1 MLPNAV
7 ILILQETLE
16 AALLIGVLLAVSTRV
31 HDSKRWLPI
40 ALISGGCV
48 AAILANQMGIISEWF
63 DYAGQE
69 LLNALFQTIICL
81 TIALAVWL
89 TATIDPLN
97 PQPGKVAAFSHCAII
112 IIFCAV
118 VREGQE
124 IILYLSGFM
133 YTENFQKVLTGGA
146 LGFSIGAS
154 IGILLFY
161 SLVDHAGRERRA
173 ACLVLLALFAG
184 NMLSQSTLLL
194 MQIDWLTQSPPIWNT
209 STLVAETSI
218 FGQLLYALV
227 GYEATPSPIQAAAYI
242 LGVTLVTGANFMPR
256 YYPDKKKQQVQP
268 VRGNDA

>member
-118 VREGQE
+118 VREGQ
-124 IILYLSGFM
+124 
-133 YTENFQKVLTGGA
+133 A
-146 LGFSIGAS
+146 
-154 IGILLFY
+154 
-161 SLVDHAGRERRA
+161 
-173 ACLVLLALFAG
+173 
-184 NMLSQSTLLL
+184 
-194 MQIDWLTQSPPIWNT
+194 
-209 STLVAETSI
+209 
-218 FGQLLYALV
+218 
-227 GYEATPSPIQAAAYI
+227 
-242 LGVTLVTGANFMPR
+242 
-256 YYPDKKKQQVQP
+256 
-268 VRGNDA
+268 